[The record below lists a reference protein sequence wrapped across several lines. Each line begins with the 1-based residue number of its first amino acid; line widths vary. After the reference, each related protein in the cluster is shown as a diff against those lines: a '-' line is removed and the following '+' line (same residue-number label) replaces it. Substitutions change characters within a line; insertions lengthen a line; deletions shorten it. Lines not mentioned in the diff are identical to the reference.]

1 MNQDA
6 STTVFTRPRGLLESQ
21 GIRLATD
28 ISLFGQSVAME
39 DILLKKPIKALN
51 AKIFSTERHKTTRAT
66 TEELRTGNDLSL
78 ASSYISALH
87 VIDVAH
93 DDIEL
98 IHYGIINKDTGK
110 LWYSSS
116 IFEDGMLSRAIKA
129 VLANSDN
136 DKIPIPETFTDTEF
150 LGFAEVYRDRRHNI
164 MAFNITAMLLFRND
178 KGMVGDEDGTL
189 IESAIVAR
197 DMGNSSILER
207 LIQCLQVLQMQRSKI
222 SVEKQQL
229 TIKTPWIQHDR
240 ALDPNYSNY
249 QAPIAYLKGG
259 FKQYRIDRSDED
271 NLMRTLCS
279 DGVVLHMAQY
289 TWKIAW
295 LKHYNAISPVPRNIG
310 GKDKR
315 SFYKSIVQKIIN
327 ALSKQPTNH
336 IWKSTTREHLTRIE
350 DYIVAT
356 RNRLL
361 QYDPQSSH
369 DDIIEPLA
377 RTVLPGIMT
386 LVA

>member
-1 MNQDA
+1 MIH
-6 STTVFTRPRGLLESQ
+6 L
-21 GIRLATD
+21 
-28 ISLFGQSVAME
+28 
-39 DILLKKPIKALN
+39 
-51 AKIFSTERHKTTRAT
+51 
-66 TEELRTGNDLSL
+66 
-78 ASSYISALH
+78 
-87 VIDVAH
+87 AH

-98 IHYGIINKDTGK
+98 IHYGIVNEDAGK

-150 LGFAEVYRDRRHNI
+150 LGFVEVYRDCRHNI

-178 KGMVGDEDGTL
+178 KGMMGDEEGTL
-189 IESAIVAR
+189 IESAIVVR

-229 TIKTPWIQHDR
+229 TIKTPWIKHDR

-259 FKQYRIDRSDED
+259 FKQYRIDRSNPE
-271 NLMRTLCS
+271 NLMRTLCR
-279 DGVVLHMAQY
+279 DGVVLRMAQY

-310 GKDKR
+310 QNDKKT
-315 SFYKSIVQKIIN
+315 FYKSIVAAIIK
-327 ALSKQPTNH
+327 ALSLQPSNH
-336 IWKSTTREHLTRIE
+336 IWKSHAREYLSLIE
-350 DYIVAT
+350 DYIAAT

-361 QYDPQSSH
+361 QDDPQSSH